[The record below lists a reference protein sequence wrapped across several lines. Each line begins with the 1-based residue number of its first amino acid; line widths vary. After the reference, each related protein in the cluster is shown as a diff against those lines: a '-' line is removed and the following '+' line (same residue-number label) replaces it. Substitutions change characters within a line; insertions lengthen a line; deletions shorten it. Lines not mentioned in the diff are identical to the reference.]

1 MDIKRYRDIK
11 RECRKNQFV
20 VVLAP
25 VNRDELKEVFKLLD
39 DYREFNNHLLA
50 YMTMGFSTKFKNFY
64 DVKAAAIALQERIK

>member
-1 MDIKRYRDIK
+1 MDIKHYRDIK
-11 RECRKNQFV
+11 RAIKVGKYEEYLDTQDMK
-20 VVLAP
+20 
-25 VNRDELKEVFKLLD
+25 ELTKLID

>member
-25 VNRDELKEVFKLLD
+25 VDRDELKEVFKLLD

-50 YMTMGFSTKFKNFY
+50 YMTIGYSSRFRNLY
-64 DVKAAAIALQERIK
+64 DVKAAAIALHERMK